1 MNVTKKLNENECR
14 NKGIT
19 LIALVITIIVLL
31 ILAGVSIATLTGDNG
46 VLTKSTNAKLA
57 TEQAN
62 ILEQLRMEIYE
73 KKLDIENNTGY
84 IEYLKS
90 RGIITEETSV
100 GELVKYAS
108 INSGIKLS
116 STQIDDED
124 ETQKYIVNVNK
135 LISNPSTGKGNLE
148 KGDVYYI
155 LNGDLYYLSEKKE
168 TTMIGSVFSENQ
180 YVVDESCFNYVI
192 NDNDEVEIIGLNFNN
207 IDYEVTEYSGLYPLK
222 NGIKW
227 DIGTLVIPEKIQG
240 KNVVS
245 ISFNN
250 SIDDNKIGNEVSV
263 GGYYHVVLGIKEIKY
278 PKTVKKI
285 GDSTIMFQ
293 DIENIK
299 LPQGLVEISGKSFT
313 CNKKVSSITIP
324 SSVKVLKGT
333 PFHLWDKDSTTI
345 NIEGK
350 DSASDFEEVDKD
362 VFTVDLFG
370 INPIKN
376 INYLGK

>member
-1 MNVTKKLNENECR
+1 MKKS
-14 NKGIT
+14 KGIT

-90 RGIITEETSV
+90 KGIITEETSV

-192 NDNDEVEIIGLNFNN
+192 NDNNEVEIIGLNFNN
-207 IDYEVTEYSGLYPLK
+207 IDYEVTKAL
-222 NGIKW
+222 GIYAGDEALKW
-227 DIGTLVIPEKIQG
+227 DIGTLVIPEQIQG

-245 ISFNN
+245 ISFDN
-250 SIDDNKIGNEVSV
+250 SIDDNKV
-263 GGYYHVVLGIKEIKY
+263 GIHNFVIGYYHVVLGIKEIKY

-285 GDSTIMFQ
+285 GDSAIMFE
-293 DIENIK
+293 DVENIK
-299 LPQGLVEISGKSFT
+299 LPQGLVEISGKSFI
-313 CNKKVSSITIP
+313 CNKKVTSITIP
-324 SSVKVLKGT
+324 SSVKVLKGR

-350 DSASDFEEVDKD
+350 DSASDFEEVDED
-362 VFTVDLFG
+362 VFAVDLSG
-370 INPIKN
+370 LNPIKN

>member
-1 MNVTKKLNENECR
+1 MKKS
-14 NKGIT
+14 KGIT

-90 RGIITEETSV
+90 KGIITEETSV
-100 GELVKYAS
+100 GELVKYAT

-192 NDNDEVEIIGLNFNN
+192 NDNNEVEIIGLNFNN
-207 IDYEVTEYSGLYPLK
+207 IDYEVTKAL
-222 NGIKW
+222 GIYAGNEAVKW
-227 DIGTLVIPEKIQG
+227 NIGTLVIPSQIQG
-240 KNVVS
+240 KNITK
-245 ISFNN
+245 ISFVNN
-250 SIDDNKIGNEVSV
+250 LGTDFISRRMDKFTRNK
-263 GGYYHVVLGIKEIKY
+263 
-278 PKTVKKI
+278 
-285 GDSTIMFQ
+285 
-293 DIENIK
+293 
-299 LPQGLVEISGKSFT
+299 
-313 CNKKVSSITIP
+313 
-324 SSVKVLKGT
+324 
-333 PFHLWDKDSTTI
+333 
-345 NIEGK
+345 
-350 DSASDFEEVDKD
+350 
-362 VFTVDLFG
+362 
-370 INPIKN
+370 
-376 INYLGK
+376 

>member
-1 MNVTKKLNENECR
+1 MKKS
-14 NKGIT
+14 KGIT

-90 RGIITEETSV
+90 KGIITEETSV
-100 GELVKYAS
+100 GELVKYAT

-168 TTMIGSVFSENQ
+168 TKMIGSVFSENQ

-192 NDNDEVEIIGLNFNN
+192 NDNNEVEIIGLNFNN
-207 IDYEVTEYSGLYPLK
+207 IDYEVTKAL
-222 NGIKW
+222 GIYAGRKAVKW
-227 DIGTLVIPEKIQG
+227 NIGTLVIPSQIQG
-240 KNVVS
+240 KNITK
-245 ISFNN
+245 ISFVNN
-250 SIDDNKIGNEVSV
+250 LTKGIITASDGKIVLQGINK
-263 GGYYHVVLGIKEIKY
+263 IKY
-278 PKTVKKI
+278 PSTLKVLGSTSIVFEDINTINLPEGLTEIGNQAFFCTNKVK
-285 GDSTIMFQ
+285 
-293 DIENIK
+293 
-299 LPQGLVEISGKSFT
+299 
-313 CNKKVSSITIP
+313 SITIP
-324 SSVKVLKGT
+324 SSVKILGEMLFKA
-333 PFHLWDKDSTTI
+333 WNRNAII

-350 DSASDFEEVDKD
+350 DSESDFETIDKYAFCYFIRTEWD
-362 VFTVDLFG
+362 RNDFS
-370 INPIKN
+370 P
-376 INYLGK
+376 NYLGK